1 MFVDNVFMLLLWG
14 AGISSMFMILALIA
28 DPFIDPWLDKNFPES
43 DTESSK
49 EAMK

>member
-28 DPFIDPWLDKNFPES
+28 DPFIDPWLDKHFPEH
-43 DTESSK
+43 DTASNK
-49 EAMK
+49 EAIK